1 MLEAVLLRVQ
11 HGRGIEQY
19 YGRVSLL
26 EAVDVFFVR
35 GDVERNDRWRIGVT
49 ELDSFRVTLQ
59 RRKIDGGSW

>member
-35 GDVERNDRWRIGVT
+35 GDVERNDRWRTGAT
-49 ELDSFRVTLQ
+49 ELDSF
-59 RRKIDGGSW
+59 